1 MASSHT
7 HTDSYQGP
15 ENPTRADSFLTP
27 VDNYDLKGFYCAGA
41 EKQEIRKQELATGK
55 SAKEEALRW
64 FLEDLCPKCHYVII
78 CVQDGVKH
86 NHDEGENRKRKR
98 KDQTQC

>member
-1 MASSHT
+1 MLLIPWE
-7 HTDSYQGP
+7 DVQ
-15 ENPTRADSFLTP
+15 D
-27 VDNYDLKGFYCAGA
+27 VDNYDLRGFYCAGV

-64 FLEDLCPKCHYVII
+64 FLEDSCPKCRYIII

-98 KDQTQC
+98 KDQMRC